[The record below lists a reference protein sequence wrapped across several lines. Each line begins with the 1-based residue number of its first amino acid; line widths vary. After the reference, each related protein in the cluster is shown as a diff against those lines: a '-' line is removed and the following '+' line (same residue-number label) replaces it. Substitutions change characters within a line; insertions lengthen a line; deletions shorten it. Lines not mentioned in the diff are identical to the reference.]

1 MYSNLNIYIIGDG
14 VHSKRIQ
21 DILIAKKIK
30 FEIFKPKNKVN
41 FVKEKFKQIKNI

>member
-1 MYSNLNIYIIGDG
+1 MYSNLNICIIGDG

-30 FEIFKPKNKVN
+30 FEIFKPK
-41 FVKEKFKQIKNI
+41 IKLILLKKI